1 MYDLIAIIYRLT
13 LIVFAV
19 LFINL
24 YNNELGEKLMKEKNN
39 IKQALEVH
47 SLLKLYHLTIKQNL
61 KRLEKEINWLDTSD
75 PAMFRQVQNED
86 SYIKDTVKEL
96 AETLETIFLKTRHTL
111 SQLPLDTIVQERLE
125 TLGVNFQKDIETS
138 EDYNNAV
145 IALKAKFQNEVN

>member
-1 MYDLIAIIYRLT
+1 
-13 LIVFAV
+13 
-19 LFINL
+19 
-24 YNNELGEKLMKEKNN
+24 MKEKNN

-47 SLLKLYHLTIKQNL
+47 SLLKLYHLTIQQNL

-111 SQLPLDTIVQERLE
+111 SQLPLDTIAQERLE

-138 EDYNNAV
+138 EEFNNAV
-145 IALKAKFQNEVN
+145 ISLKQKFEKDMN

>member
-1 MYDLIAIIYRLT
+1 
-13 LIVFAV
+13 
-19 LFINL
+19 
-24 YNNELGEKLMKEKNN
+24 MKEKNN

-75 PAMFRQVQNED
+75 PAMFRQVQTED

-111 SQLPLDTIVQERLE
+111 SQLPLDTIAQERLHM
-125 TLGVNFQKDIETS
+125 LGVNFQKDIETS
-138 EDYNNAV
+138 EEFNNAV
-145 IALKAKFQNEVN
+145 ISLKQKFEKDMN

>member
-1 MYDLIAIIYRLT
+1 
-13 LIVFAV
+13 
-19 LFINL
+19 
-24 YNNELGEKLMKEKNN
+24 MKKNN

-47 SLLKLYHLTIKQNL
+47 SLLKLFHLTITQNL

-86 SYIKDTVKEL
+86 DYIKDTTKEL
-96 AETLETIFLKTRHTL
+96 AETVETIFLKSRHTL
-111 SQLPLDTIVQERLE
+111 SQLPLDTIAQERLE

-138 EDYNNAV
+138 EDFNNAV